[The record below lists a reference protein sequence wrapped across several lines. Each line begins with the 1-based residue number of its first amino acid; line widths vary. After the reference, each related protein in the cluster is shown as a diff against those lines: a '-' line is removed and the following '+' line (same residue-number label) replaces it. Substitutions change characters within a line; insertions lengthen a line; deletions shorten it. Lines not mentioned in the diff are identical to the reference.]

1 MNKLAMDVLW
11 PVKTTNYTL
20 YADLLTQ
27 RCEWV
32 SSLFRWILFCFLEFL
47 RDPKQN
53 ITYLVAYEIQ
63 SGRKRIEN
71 KLKEKQQQQ
80 QLYDTQMHTSERFS
94 PTVIQNSEEIN
105 HFIGLHLSTHIVE
118 RERQTRSIRICNRKR
133 AAEWK
138 SMNLRYANVCLTQPH
153 AHSSIM
159 L

>member
-1 MNKLAMDVLW
+1 MLICLHNGV
-11 PVKTTNYTL
+11 NG
-20 YADLLTQ
+20 
-27 RCEWV
+27 
-32 SSLFRWILFCFLEFL
+32 FRHYSGEFCFVSWSFCVT
-47 RDPKQN
+47 RSR
-53 ITYLVAYEIQ
+53 ISHLVAYEIQ

-105 HFIGLHLSTHIVE
+105 HFIGRNLSTHIVE
-118 RERQTRSIRICNRKR
+118 MERQTRSIRICNRKR